1 MQVSR
6 EALVGAKWISVSRGP
21 EHLMIS
27 VSGVRRLVVG
37 ASGSPGSLCALRYAR
52 DLAGCGGIAVVAVHA
67 WVPPGGDVFERRC
80 SSAGLRRVW
89 ADAARERHNGAL
101 AAAWGSVS
109 PGLDIQLVVIRG
121 EPGPALVEVA
131 DSAADLLIVGAGRHG
146 RLGRTRG
153 GRVSRY
159 CLAHARCPVLA
170 VPQPA
175 TARQMGLRPGAWALR
190 HWGLTVEQALRQ

>member
-1 MQVSR
+1 
-6 EALVGAKWISVSRGP
+6 
-21 EHLMIS
+21 MIS

-52 DLAGCGGIAVVAVHA
+52 ELARCGGLAVVAVHA
-67 WVPPGGDVFERRC
+67 WIPPGGDVFERRC

-89 ADAARERHNGAL
+89 ADAAGERLNGAL
-101 AAAWGSVS
+101 AAAWGSAP
-109 PGLDIQLVVIRG
+109 PGLDIKLVVIRG

-131 DSAADLLIVGAGRHG
+131 DSAGDLLVVGAGRRG
-146 RLGRTRG
+146 ALGRMWR

-159 CLAHARCPVLA
+159 CLAHADCPVLA

-175 TARQMGLRPGAWALR
+175 TARQLGLGPGAWALR
-190 HWGLTVEQALRQ
+190 HRGLTVERALGE